1 MYVHG
6 AICYWFFIPRDKY
19 KTLLL
24 MKVYRLSEVFL
35 NRHIV
40 LSFERSVLKEVCILC
55 YLRNTNMP
63 EFQNKSVAYYDC

>member
-1 MYVHG
+1 
-6 AICYWFFIPRDKY
+6 
-19 KTLLL
+19 

-55 YLRNTNMP
+55 YLRNTNIP
-63 EFQNKSVAYYDC
+63 EFENKSVAYYDC